1 MPVAIELN
9 KGHVPVKIYTRD
21 VDERTVDQLV
31 ATSQLPII
39 HSHVAAMPDV
49 HLGLGATVG
58 SVIPTK
64 RAVIPAAVGVDIGC
78 GMIAAR
84 LNKRADQLPDNLNS
98 VRRDIEARVP
108 TGRRSHKEDHA
119 PSSPGSKKLSELA
132 NELTPILDK
141 APSIR
146 KNARRSVKRMFRD
159 QFGTLGGGNHFV
171 ELCLDENDSVWIM
184 LHSGSRGIGNRIGRY
199 YIDLAREDMRE
210 HIKNL
215 PDKDLAYLE
224 EGTSH
229 FRDYMDAVEWAQR
242 YAWENR
248 QEMFRLVVDALK
260 RYLPDVAVEEK
271 AINCHH
277 NYVTKE
283 RHFDED
289 VWVTR
294 KGAIRAG
301 KGELGIIP
309 GSMGAASYIV
319 KGLGNEDSFLSCSHG
334 AGRRMSRTAAR
345 KKYTRAD
352 MREQTQGIECRK
364 DRSVIDEIPA
374 AYKDIDSVIENQSDL
389 ASVVHRLK
397 QVICVKG

>member
-9 KGHVPVKIYTRD
+9 DGHVPVKIFTRD
-21 VDERTVDQLV
+21 VDRNTIDQLV
-31 ATSQLPII
+31 ATSQMPFI

-64 RAVIPAAVGVDIGC
+64 KTVIPAAVGVDIGC

-84 LNKRADQLPDNLNS
+84 LNTRADQLPDNLNS

-108 TGRRSHKEDHA
+108 TGRNSHKEDHT
-119 PSSPGSKKLSELA
+119 SSPAGLKKLTTLA
-132 NELTPILDK
+132 DQLTPILDK
-141 APSIR
+141 APAIR
-146 KNARRSVKRMFRD
+146 KSSRRSAVNTFRY
-159 QFGTLGGGNHFV
+159 QFGTLGSGNHFV
-171 ELCLDENDSVWIM
+171 ELCLDESDGVWVM
-184 LHSGSRGIGNRIGRY
+184 LHSGSRGIGNKIGRY
-199 YIDLAREDMRE
+199 YIDLAKEDMRE
-210 HIKNL
+210 HLKNL
-215 PDKDLAYLE
+215 PDQDLAYLN
-224 EGTSH
+224 EGTEH
-229 FRDYMDAVEWAQR
+229 FADYMEAVDWAQR

-248 QEMFRLVVDALK
+248 QEMFRSVIDSLK
-260 RYLPDVAVEEK
+260 RYLPEISVEEK

-283 RHFDED
+283 THFGEQ
-289 VWVTR
+289 VWITR

-319 KGLGNEDSFLSCSHG
+319 EGLGNEDSFLSCSHG
-334 AGRRMSRTAAR
+334 AGRRMSRSEAR
-345 KKYTRAD
+345 KKFTRAD
-352 MREQTQGIECRK
+352 MREQTQGVECRK

-374 AYKDIDSVIENQSDL
+374 AYKDIDTVIENQSDL
-389 ASVVHRLK
+389 AKVKHRLK